1 MAQKYQ
7 ELLQY
12 LKGKGKVMIAFSGG
26 VDSTFLLKAAKD
38 ALGDEVKAVTIK
50 SPYIPNWEV
59 EEALEFVKELGVQ
72 HELVE
77 VKVIA
82 DSITNNPKDRCYLCK
97 TFIFSQIIEKAHREG
112 YNFVCDGTNFDDT
125 KDYRPG
131 MVALK
136 ELGVISP
143 LLDCG
148 YTKEAIRKQ
157 SKVLG
162 LPTWNKPP
170 YACLMTRLP
179 YDTQVNIED
188 LRKIEAAE
196 KYMMS
201 LGFKAVRVRHHG
213 DLARIEVDPS
223 ARKNLFSE
231 KLLDEIGTEVKKL
244 GYAYVTIDAIG
255 YKMGSFNEQMLKDVT
270 L

>member
-1 MAQKYQ
+1 MKPVYE
-7 ELLQY
+7 ELVQY
-12 LKGKGKVMIAFSGG
+12 LKKKGKIMIAFSGG

-38 ALGDEVKAVTIK
+38 ALGEDVKAVTVK

-59 EEALEFVKELGVQ
+59 EEALEFVKVLGVK
-72 HELVE
+72 HDMIE
-77 VKVIA
+77 VDVIA
-82 DSITNNPKDRCYLCK
+82 PSILNNPKDRCYLCK
-97 TFIFSQIIEKAHREG
+97 TFIFTQILEKAQAEG

-143 LLDCG
+143 LLECG
-148 YTKEAIRKQ
+148 YTKDDIRKQ
-157 SKVLG
+157 SKELN

-179 YDTQVNIED
+179 YDTEVRIED
-188 LRKIEAAE
+188 LRKIEEAE
-196 KYMMS
+196 KYMMQ

-223 ARKNLFSE
+223 ARKDLFSE
-231 KLLDEIGTEVKKL
+231 ALLDEIGVNIKKI
-244 GYAYVTIDAIG
+244 GYAYVTIDVMG
-255 YKMGSFNEQMLKDVT
+255 YKMGSFNEQILKDVT
-270 L
+270 P